1 MVGAEG
7 FEGFFG
13 VGGGEGG
20 CWVDFYLFRS
30 CGRVSIAGCSGVYTY
45 PEVWQVDRKVVI
57 GISSRARFGDMWSR
71 TSLRLSDVLCAVT
84 LTSSRSMAVVYV
96 LGSP

>member
-1 MVGAEG
+1 
-7 FEGFFG
+7 
-13 VGGGEGG
+13 
-20 CWVDFYLFRS
+20 
-30 CGRVSIAGCSGVYTY
+30 
-45 PEVWQVDRKVVI
+45 VVI

-96 LGSP
+96 LGSPWWLFWIKGAVRMMKLWSLFSKKVASL